1 VELIEEDK
9 EYINIFKTD
18 WYQEIQK

>member
-1 VELIEEDK
+1 VEVIEEDK